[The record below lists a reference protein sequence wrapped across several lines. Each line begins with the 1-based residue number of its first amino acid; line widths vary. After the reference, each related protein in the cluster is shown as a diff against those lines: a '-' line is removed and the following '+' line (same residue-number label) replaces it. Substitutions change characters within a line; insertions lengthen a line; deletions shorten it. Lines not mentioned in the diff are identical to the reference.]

1 MLSHLRMTS
10 FAQKS
15 CMQDQPKQHIS
26 AQVLCNLPQFPKIN
40 KTPQHQ
46 QPRPPHTQTKKTIT
60 REIARERGKKQYLLE
75 VW

>member
-1 MLSHLRMTS
+1 MTT

-26 AQVLCNLPQFPKIN
+26 AQVLCNLPQFPKIK
-40 KTPQHQ
+40 KTQQHQ
-46 QPRPPHTQTKKTIT
+46 QPQPPHTQNKEIIT
-60 REIARERGKKQYLLE
+60 RERARERGEKPYLLV

>member
-1 MLSHLRMTS
+1 MTT

-46 QPRPPHTQTKKTIT
+46 QPQPPHGQTKKSSQ
-60 REIARERGKKQYLLE
+60 EREREKGRKNRTCWWCGDL
-75 VW
+75 